1 MSNNV
6 IKLIKKTQ
14 IFRDLLDK
22 EIDMILKGCSVIEIE
37 KDQKVLSKGEKQ
49 KDLIVTLEGN
59 VYLTRGDGTKITLGP
74 GSFFGEL
81 ILLSDDIV
89 AVDIYAQSESVFA
102 LVIPFDHIHNLY
114 TKDLRIYGVV
124 MANLAK
130 MLAGRLKKAA

>member
-22 EIDMILKGCSVIEIE
+22 EVDKLLEGWSVLEVE
-37 KDQKVLSKGEKQ
+37 KDQKVLTKGEKQ

-59 VYLTRGDGTKITLGP
+59 VYLTRKDGTQVSLGP

-89 AVDIYAQSESVFA
+89 ATDIYAQSESVFV
-102 LVIPFDHIHNLY
+102 LVIPFDHIHDLY

-130 MLAGRLKKAA
+130 MLAGRLKRAA

>member
-14 IFRDLLDK
+14 IFQGLLDK
-22 EIDMILKGCSVIEIE
+22 EVDKILEGCSVIQVE
-37 KDQKVLSKGEKQ
+37 KDQKVLSKGDVQRE
-49 KDLIVTLEGN
+49 LMVTLEGN
-59 VYLTRGDGTKITLGP
+59 VYLTRKDGTNITLGP

-89 AVDIYAQSESVFA
+89 ATDIYAQSDCVFV
-102 LVIPFDHIHNLY
+102 LVIPFDHIHSLY
-114 TKDLRIYGVV
+114 SKDLRIYGVI

-130 MLAGRLKKAA
+130 MLAGRLKRAA